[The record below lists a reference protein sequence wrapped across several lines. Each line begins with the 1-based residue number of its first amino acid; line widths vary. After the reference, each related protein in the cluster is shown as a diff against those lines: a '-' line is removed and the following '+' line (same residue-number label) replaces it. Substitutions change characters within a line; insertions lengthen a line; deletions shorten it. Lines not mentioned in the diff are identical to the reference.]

1 MMVDLM
7 TRNVI
12 WDMTMNVVLN
22 GMMYG
27 FINAMMNE
35 ACLRGLVHHRLQ
47 LLLDGRRRFQTSLR
61 HLKDQVWSGRCI
73 VGGSGLF

>member
-1 MMVDLM
+1 MIVMVDLM

-35 ACLRGLVHHRLQ
+35 ACLRGLVHH
-47 LLLDGRRRFQTSLR
+47 
-61 HLKDQVWSGRCI
+61 
-73 VGGSGLF
+73 